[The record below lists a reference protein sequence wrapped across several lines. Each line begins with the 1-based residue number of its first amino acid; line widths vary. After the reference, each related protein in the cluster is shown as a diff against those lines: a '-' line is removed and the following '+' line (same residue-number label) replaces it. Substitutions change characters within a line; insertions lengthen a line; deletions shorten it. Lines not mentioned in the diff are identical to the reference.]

1 MAHNQPRAD
10 RPDVDRTVDSF
21 ADYAYR
27 TVADYPDNHPGW
39 KRFDDDI
46 RAVPVDD
53 FDADAL
59 LDSLDRRAIARGHH
73 HPADTD

>member
-1 MAHNQPRAD
+1 MDTD
-10 RPDVDRTVDSF
+10 RPDVDRTVDAF

-39 KRFDDDI
+39 KQLADDI
-46 RAVPVDD
+46 RAVPVTG
-53 FDADAL
+53 FDAD
-59 LDSLDRRAIARGHH
+59 LDAIEQRAVTRGHH

>member
-1 MAHNQPRAD
+1 MDPD

-27 TVADYPDNHPGW
+27 TVADYPDTHHGW
-39 KRFDDDI
+39 RRLAHDVI
-46 RAVPVDD
+46 PVTE

-59 LDSLDRRAIARGHH
+59 LDAIEQRAVTRGHH